1 MVDVVDSA
9 VVVFS
14 LFPTFRKS
22 RRMRPVGPGATA
34 GQFRS
39 LTSCISFH
47 FAETFFYRLVSL
59 GNTSAGRNGIIGQII
74 SSWRQSFG
82 MKICTEKEAEIFV
95 QLFEDRFFL
104 PSFCPKKVL
113 SSNHFILKF
122 CPLENRTKFRPEIQ
136 AYFWAKIIRPEKQF
150 RPTDVLPLLVKY
162 SAPPSDKNI
171 RKISD
176 PTWCQPA
183 HFDLFRPCCCHCCCR

>member
-74 SSWRQSFG
+74 SAWRQSFG
-82 MKICTEKEAEIFV
+82 MKNCTEKEAEIFV
-95 QLFEDRFFL
+95 QLFEDRFFS
-104 PSFCPKKVL
+104 PIIL
-113 SSNHFILKF
+113 SHHFQILSTGKQ
-122 CPLENRTKFRPEIQ
+122 NEIS
-136 AYFWAKIIRPEKQF
+136 AWN
-150 RPTDVLPLLVKY
+150 TGLLLGKNNSPWKAISSYRCV
-162 SAPPSDKNI
+162 APFS
-171 RKISD
+171 
-176 PTWCQPA
+176 
-183 HFDLFRPCCCHCCCR
+183 